1 MRQGQNAMSA
11 RTLHGITGRE
21 MLRGVRER
29 QELHNG
35 LLQSCTMTANEA
47 LSLIL
52 QLTMRIFELANI
64 TALYV
69 AGDNEHV
76 SKIVEG
82 NEAWL
87 EKTIAEFDVQMMID
101 ELYE

>member
-1 MRQGQNAMSA
+1 MN
-11 RTLHGITGRE
+11 
-21 MLRGVRER
+21 
-29 QELHNG
+29 
-35 LLQSCTMTANEA
+35 ANEA

-76 SKIVEG
+76 RKIVEG
-82 NEAWL
+82 NDAWL
-87 EKTIAEFDVQMMID
+87 DKTIAEFDVQMMID

>member
-1 MRQGQNAMSA
+1 MN
-11 RTLHGITGRE
+11 
-21 MLRGVRER
+21 
-29 QELHNG
+29 
-35 LLQSCTMTANEA
+35 ANEA

-69 AGDNEHV
+69 AGDNETV
-76 SKIVEG
+76 RKIEKR

-87 EKTIAEFDVQMMID
+87 EQQMREIETQGMID
-101 ELYE
+101 ELYGGEA

>member
-1 MRQGQNAMSA
+1 MSA
-11 RTLHGITGRE
+11 RTLHRIAGRE

-29 QELHNG
+29 QDLHNG
-35 LLQSCTMTANEA
+35 MFQGCTMSVNEV

-52 QLTMRIFELANI
+52 QMVMRIFELVNI

-69 AGDNEHV
+69 AGDSEIV
-76 SKIVEG
+76 RKIVEG
-82 NEAWL
+82 NDAWL
-87 EKTIAEFDVQMMID
+87 DKTIAEFDVQMMID

>member
-1 MRQGQNAMSA
+1 MLAY
-11 RTLHGITGRE
+11 TLREIAWRE

-35 LLQSCTMTANEA
+35 MFQGCTMNANEA

-76 SKIVEG
+76 RKIVEG

-87 EKTIAEFDVQMMID
+87 EKTIAELDVQMMID

>member
-1 MRQGQNAMSA
+1 
-11 RTLHGITGRE
+11 
-21 MLRGVRER
+21 
-29 QELHNG
+29 
-35 LLQSCTMTANEA
+35 
-47 LSLIL
+47 
-52 QLTMRIFELANI
+52 MRIFELANI

-76 SKIVEG
+76 RKIVEG

-87 EKTIAEFDVQMMID
+87 EKTIAELDVQMMID